1 MKYLFFLIIFLNV
14 FFNKTIYSA
23 ESYIVLKVNNNIIT
37 NVDIN
42 TEYQYLIALNKDLK
56 RIDKKKIMKIA
67 KDSIIREKIKES
79 ELINY
84 FDLNQ
89 PNKHIDQIVKNFYI
103 QLGLKNETEFKNYL
117 SNYNLL
123 FEEVVKKI
131 SLEAAWNDLIYNKFS
146 NQMEIDEEKLKKR
159 INNLILNKKKQSS
172 YLVSEIL
179 FNSDNNEN
187 VENKYELIKKSISE
201 IGFKNSANMHSI
213 SDTAKLGGKIGW
225 INESQLSE
233 IIKNKIVKLKI
244 GEYTEPIIIP
254 GGLLIINLD
263 DKKILE
269 ENLDFDQE
277 FNKQVNFEK
286 NKQLNKFSK
295 LYFNKIKKNSVI
307 SEK

>member
-23 ESYIVLKVNNNIIT
+23 ESYVVLKVNNNIIT

-56 RIDKKKIMKIA
+56 GIDKKKIMKIA

-103 QLGLKNETEFKNYL
+103 QLGIKNETEFKNYL

-159 INNLILNKKKQSS
+159 INNLILNKKKQNS

-201 IGFKNSANMHSI
+201 IGFKNSANIHSI

-225 INESQLSE
+225 VNESQLSE

-295 LYFNKIKKNSVI
+295 LY
-307 SEK
+307 

>member
-1 MKYLFFLIIFLNV
+1 
-14 FFNKTIYSA
+14 
-23 ESYIVLKVNNNIIT
+23 
-37 NVDIN
+37 
-42 TEYQYLIALNKDLK
+42 
-56 RIDKKKIMKIA
+56 
-67 KDSIIREKIKES
+67 
-79 ELINY
+79 
-84 FDLNQ
+84 
-89 PNKHIDQIVKNFYI
+89 
-103 QLGLKNETEFKNYL
+103 
-117 SNYNLL
+117 
-123 FEEVVKKI
+123 
-131 SLEAAWNDLIYNKFS
+131 
-146 NQMEIDEEKLKKR
+146 MEIDEEKLKKR
-159 INNLILNKKKQSS
+159 INNLILNKKKQNS

-201 IGFKNSANMHSI
+201 IGFKNSANIHSI
-213 SDTAKLGGKIGW
+213 SDTAKLGGKVGW

-233 IIKNKIVKLKI
+233 ILKNKIVKLKI
-244 GEYTEPIIIP
+244 GEHTEPIIIP